1 MKNSIYID
9 VDTEREQPILIGK
22 GADTVQPETPEGAL
36 EMIKTDISCLCEAMC
51 SLVHVAD
58 QNGYGSKEQY
68 VTGLI
73 ARLNEFLLEVP
84 PVEEPTDAP
93 QTDIPNNT
101 PPEESA
107 Q

>member
-22 GADTVQPETPEGAL
+22 GADTVQPETPEGAM

-84 PVEEPTDAP
+84 TPVTEEPQAEAS
-93 QTDIPNNT
+93 NNT
-101 PPEESA
+101 PTEETP